1 MAVLARY
8 GFVDKYR
15 EYIMFW
21 LSYMCD
27 FSSLSLVRNDRIGHF
42 NGVTFL
48 GQLAFVLIFG
58 LQSLLSHPLLA
69 KGPT

>member
-1 MAVLARY
+1 MAVLSRY
-8 GFVDKYR
+8 GFVEKYG

-42 NGVTFL
+42 DRVPFL
-48 GQLAFVLIFG
+48 GQLAFAFIFG
-58 LQSLLSHPLLA
+58 LQSLLSHPLGA